1 MPKPTPATRYV
12 YVLTC
17 GSPRQP
23 RGYVGTYA
31 TREEATEARRRERQ
45 PCFIKRER
53 RARETL

>member
-1 MPKPTPATRYV
+1 MTKPAPATRYV

-31 TREEATEARRRERQ
+31 TRDEAMDARRRERQ
-45 PCFIKRER
+45 TCFIRRER
-53 RARETL
+53 RERVAS